1 MQSVDW
7 VKIAPEVAKQL
18 LGEPKSI
25 SSTEMR
31 WNTHGSMVLNL
42 EKGTFYDFEEGIG
55 GGIIDLIKHLNQDV
69 TTVLKQFGYDQALSS
84 DSLLSVNVTPPNGI
98 NKGNAR
104 SFDRQDMINFA
115 RQAIVYLRYT
125 EDFAV
130 MRFKDG
136 HRIKQKY
143 APFSKNTDGTWSLK
157 RPEGIMPLYYK
168 AEHTDKPILVSE
180 GEKATLGAEKI
191 YEGDCATWH
200 GGVNSWKKSDWSP
213 LYGKEVWIFP
223 DNDDAGFKC
232 ANEIATMLTKN
243 KSTVKVVTPP
253 SHFEPKDDLWDAHIR
268 GDFPTSGD
276 LETYIEGCEET
287 EPKKRVKFTR
297 ADEVLAQ
304 VDNPDWLIKDVVEK
318 ESLMCIFGAPK
329 SGKSFIAIDM
339 AASIAAGRSFHG
351 NKAYEKPVM
360 YVCGE
365 GQRGVKR
372 RLKALDQ
379 DAYKLTG
386 IPLYLS
392 DKALRINDPDDFA
405 ALEEEIEDL
414 KTEVGEIGMIVID
427 TFQRNFVGNENSAED
442 VGNFINKLDMLISKY
457 KCCVCLVHHTGHG
470 NASRARGSSVMGAS
484 LDYEFKVERDDQHIA
499 GFVDEQMLV
508 SFEQT
513 LNKDGQGMAKKSFI
527 FHEVQLEGEG
537 LNLTSGYLKE
547 TDHKIEKKTKGIGFA
562 KKIVLDALELEA
574 YLANKNAPDEEWF
587 WAKDLTVKDEN
598 GNNKKTDT
606 IGKALI
612 WLKENGYAKYN
623 PDLGY
628 QSAEFSKLE
637 PKFGSEV

>member
-31 WNTHGSMVLNL
+31 WGTHGSMVLNL
-42 EKGTFYDFEEGIG
+42 EKGTFYTFEGGFG
-55 GGIIDLIKHLNQDV
+55 GGVVDLIKYLNEDV

-84 DSLLSVNVTPPNGI
+84 DSLLSVSVTPPNGI

-104 SFDRQDMINFA
+104 SFDRKQMGTLLK
-115 RQAIVYLRYT
+115 QAVVALQYAN
-125 EDFAV
+125 DFWV
-130 MRFKDG
+130 MRFPDG
-136 HRIKQKY
+136 HHIKQKY
-143 APFSKNTDGTWSLK
+143 APFIKNIDGSWSMK
-157 RPEGIMPLYYK
+157 RPEGDMPIYFK
-168 AEHTDKPILVSE
+168 NTEEHKDKPIVICE
-180 GEKATLGAEKI
+180 GEKALLGAEKI
-191 YEGDCATWH
+191 YEGDCVTWH
-200 GGVNSWKKSDWSP
+200 GGVNSWEKADWSP
-213 LYGKEVWIFP
+213 IYGREIIIWP
-223 DNDDAGFKC
+223 DNDDAGKKC
-232 ANEIATMLTKN
+232 ALAIKKHLRKN
-243 KSTVKVVTPP
+243 KCKVKVVTPP
-253 SHFEPKDDLWDAHIR
+253 ESFNDKDDLWDAAER
-268 GDFPTSGD
+268 LDFNEDITFESFISKSPRLGA
-276 LETYIEGCEET
+276 
-287 EPKKRVKFTR
+287 RFTR
-297 ADEVLAQ
+297 ADALLEQ

-339 AASIAAGRSFHG
+339 AASIAGAKSFYG
-351 NKAYEKPVM
+351 NEANGQPVM

-379 DAYKLTG
+379 DKYKVLAG

-392 DKALRINDPDDFA
+392 DKAFRINDTDDFD
-405 ALEEEIEDL
+405 ALEEEIE
-414 KTEVGEIGMIVID
+414 EVILEAGNIGMIVID
-427 TFQRNFVGNENSAED
+427 TFQRNFSGNENSAED

-470 NASRARGSSVMGAS
+470 NASRGRGSSVMGAS

-513 LNKDGQGMAKKSFI
+513 LNKDGQGMAKKSLI
-527 FHEVQLEGEG
+527 FHEVQIKGEG

-547 TDHKIEKKTKGIGFA
+547 TEHQIEKKAKSIGFA
-562 KKIVLDALELEA
+562 RKIVLDALEREA
-574 YLANKNAPDEEWF
+574 YIKNKNAPDEEWF

-598 GNNKKTDT
+598 GENKKTDT
-606 IGKALI
+606 IGKSLI
-612 WLKENGYAKYN
+612 WLKDNKYAKYN
-623 PDLGY
+623 PELGY

-637 PKFGSEV
+637 PNFPKEV